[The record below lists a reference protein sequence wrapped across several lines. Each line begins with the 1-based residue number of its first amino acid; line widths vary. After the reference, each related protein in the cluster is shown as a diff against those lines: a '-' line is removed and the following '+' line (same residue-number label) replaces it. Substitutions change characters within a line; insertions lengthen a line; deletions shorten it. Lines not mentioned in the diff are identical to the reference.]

1 MLKHFSKKS
10 YIDSSQVNCHPKQI
24 IIEGFLTIPNYDY
37 VLIPLIKENEDIK
50 THDSHFFCFK
60 CKKWMK
66 ISNTFGNIKAH
77 LKNVHHEFNEIGN
90 KGLTEL
96 QKAVIARKMILLNG
110 LPFSIAESPEMKALS
125 PLVGSRKSISIQ
137 CSFIAEEVRRL
148 IKRKFTNSQE
158 GHWIVVDEWTDKGNQ
173 RYLGIHAF
181 ILDNSFELEHIFLA
195 HQTLSAIH
203 CDAPYIACIIKEI
216 SSNMLINSP
225 ILGLVTDTTNLMPA
239 VADILKVKWGRCY
252 CHVMNLLVQDFL
264 EACNNKL
271 EYLFQ
276 IQRTLG
282 SSVVFHN
289 YLVSQKSTITS
300 LPSITSTRWYS
311 IFKLMM
317 NFVILQPH
325 IQAYLTNNHNYSIG
339 IPPTEYFKTITY
351 LMEVFGTA
359 KNVMKTMES
368 DDFGSLSYVIDSF
381 RLLYLSVQ
389 RLPDDFLIEKNKFGE
404 AFSIRW
410 IDIFKGEEKKHFK

>member
-1 MLKHFSKKS
+1 
-10 YIDSSQVNCHPKQI
+10 
-24 IIEGFLTIPNYDY
+24 
-37 VLIPLIKENEDIK
+37 
-50 THDSHFFCFK
+50 
-60 CKKWMK
+60 
-66 ISNTFGNIKAH
+66 
-77 LKNVHHEFNEIGN
+77 
-90 KGLTEL
+90 
-96 QKAVIARKMILLNG
+96 
-110 LPFSIAESPEMKALS
+110 
-125 PLVGSRKSISIQ
+125 
-137 CSFIAEEVRRL
+137 
-148 IKRKFTNSQE
+148 
-158 GHWIVVDEWTDKGNQ
+158 
-173 RYLGIHAF
+173 
-181 ILDNSFELEHIFLA
+181 
-195 HQTLSAIH
+195 
-203 CDAPYIACIIKEI
+203 
-216 SSNMLINSP
+216 MLINSP

-339 IPPTEYFKTITY
+339 FPPNEYFKTITY